1 MTSPIERLRKIV
13 VQLRS
18 PNGCPW
24 DREQTHQSLKPHLVE
39 ECYELIDAIDA
50 GNDKELKE
58 ELGDLLLQVVLHS
71 QMAAEAS
78 RFTLDEVATAIAD
91 KLVNRHPH
99 VFGEN
104 RLPDS
109 EAVLRQWEVI
119 KRSEKHER
127 RSTLDGVPKGL
138 PALARAQKIQT
149 KAARVGFD
157 WDVADG
163 ALAKV
168 REELQ
173 EVESAAE
180 GRLAEELGDLLF
192 AVVNFARKKKLDA
205 EQLLNEASGKFTARF
220 RAMERLAQE
229 RELEFGSL
237 SLPEMDRLWDDAK
250 AAGQGEQ
257 QLASGMGGRRALR
270 TVGPVIRLEGS
281 RLRLPEASQTRLP
294 SVSEGS
300 SLCLL
305 ARQ

>member
-24 DREQTHQSLKPHLVE
+24 DREQTHQTLKPHLVE

-104 RLPDS
+104 RLPNS

-119 KRSEKHER
+119 KRSEKQER
-127 RSTLDGVPKGL
+127 RSVLDGVPKGL
-138 PALARAQKIQT
+138 PALARAQKVQT

-157 WDVADG
+157 WDEADG

-173 EVESAAE
+173 EVESAEE
-180 GRLAEELGDLLF
+180 GRLPEEVGDLLF
-192 AVVNFARKKKLDA
+192 AVVNFARKKNLDA
-205 EQLLNEASGKFTARF
+205 EQLLNGASAKFAARF
-220 RAMERLAQE
+220 RAMERLALE
-229 RELEFGSL
+229 RGLEFGSL

-250 AAGQGEQ
+250 ATGAE
-257 QLASGMGGRRALR
+257 
-270 TVGPVIRLEGS
+270 
-281 RLRLPEASQTRLP
+281 
-294 SVSEGS
+294 
-300 SLCLL
+300 
-305 ARQ
+305 